1 MCEWKGNSHK
11 LLYLPCLVWPF
22 RTRFQADL
30 KAPYEENT
38 ETAGYQ
44 TVCLQEGQTATP
56 TLPFLCRQSLS
67 VFYFALNIY
76 QNLTLTPSPYL
87 QVWALRPLPSY
98 SKFWSLWVNIAQ
110 SCLSTELPILMLWK
124 CLDSMGYWKPQINN
138 RPQGPGPCAI
148 ICLQAVPQL
157 IFKVRFHQGRQL
169 CRLWISSAGI
179 EAGKKH
185 VYLN

>member
-1 MCEWKGNSHK
+1 MILQLSYPTWQVWEKNREEEADLMCEWKGNSHK

-98 SKFWSLWVNIAQ
+98 SKFWSLWVDQ
-110 SCLSTELPILMLWK
+110 SITPSHACPPSSQFSCSGNALTPWGTESLKSITDPRV
-124 CLDSMGYWKPQINN
+124 LDP
-138 RPQGPGPCAI
+138 
-148 ICLQAVPQL
+148 VP
-157 IFKVRFHQGRQL
+157 
-169 CRLWISSAGI
+169 
-179 EAGKKH
+179 
-185 VYLN
+185 